1 MEGESQ
7 ELCRQILLLSL
18 LEVQLL
24 EADCVH
30 ERKERRKEH
39 KDRRNNWHKIP
50 VVSKMMCYVITNCL
64 LGLAGDFDDLFQVSV
79 LCHYEPIHTPCQW
92 ANPVVPDPPSRNFLK
107 QVEKKISVFVIL
119 QKRIAGAI

>member
-50 VVSKMMCYVITNCL
+50 VVSKMMCYVVANCL
-64 LGLAGDFDDLFQVSV
+64 LGFAGDFDDLFQVSI
-79 LCHYEPIHTPCQW
+79 LRHYEPIHSPCQW
-92 ANPVVPDPPSRNFLK
+92 TNPVVPDPPSRNFLK